1 MHHHND
7 WYGHVRILGRYAGV
21 WEEGPSPRI
30 WGYLQHG
37 WNVHNGFG
45 ARTPIAKGM
54 PRLVWSEVVRRRG
67 WAAGE
72 TGYEVIGAPWAYL
85 LRMEPDLGRV
95 PDEKRTGTIFFPFHA
110 FEKQAVFGDHD
121 RLADEIRDTE
131 QGSVTVSLYWLE
143 FRTREIRK
151 RYEDRG
157 FRVITF
163 GYRGDRSRPCH
174 ADFLR
179 DQLVELRRHRRVAS
193 NRLSTA
199 IMYGASVGC
208 EVGVYGDPMTIE
220 EDHPFYGGN
229 ERVRELWPE
238 MHGVSVSPK
247 VASGIARDEL
257 GFDHVVSSAELCEI
271 CGWARSL
278 REARS

>member
-7 WYGHVRILGRYAGV
+7 WYGHVRILGRHAGV
-21 WEEGPSPRI
+21 WDQGPSPRI

-45 ARTPIAKGM
+45 AHTPIASGM

-72 TGYEVIGAPWAYL
+72 TGYEVIGSPWAYL
-85 LRMEPDLGRV
+85 TQLEPDIGRV
-95 PDEKRTGTIFFPFHA
+95 PDEERTGTIFFPFHA

-121 RLADEIRDTE
+121 RLADEIRATE
-131 QGSVTVSLYWLE
+131 TGPVTISLYWLE
-143 FRTREIRK
+143 FKNREIRQW
-151 RYEDRG
+151 YEDRG

-163 GYRGDRSRPCH
+163 GYRGDRARPCRTN
-174 ADFLR
+174 FLR
-179 DQLVELRRHRRVAS
+179 DQLEELRRHRRVAS

-208 EVGVYGDPMTIE
+208 EVGVYGNPMTIE
-220 EDHPFYGGN
+220 DDHPVYGGL
-229 ERVRELWPE
+229 ERIRELWPE
-238 MHGVSVSPK
+238 MHAAAVPKAVS
-247 VASGIARDEL
+247 AAIANEEL
-257 GFDHVVSSAELCEI
+257 GFAHVVSPAELREV
-271 CGWARSL
+271 CGWARALEES
-278 REARS
+278 RR